1 MIVWLKKISDNIY
14 VHEIVYFLS
23 FYIFNNIFN
32 IINTL
37 LIKKVFQEQMIIS
50 YFLFYWKDENILE
63 LILYS
68 IKIKI

>member
-1 MIVWLKKISDNIY
+1 MIVWLKKICDNIY
-14 VHEIVYFLS
+14 MHEIVYFLS

-32 IINTL
+32 TL

-50 YFLFYWKDENILE
+50 YILFYWKDENILE

>member
-23 FYIFNNIFN
+23 FYIFNNIF
-32 IINTL
+32 NTL

>member
-1 MIVWLKKISDNIY
+1 MIVWLKKICDNIY

-32 IINTL
+32 TL

-50 YFLFYWKDENILE
+50 YILFYWKNENILE

>member
-1 MIVWLKKISDNIY
+1 MIVWLKKICDNIY

-32 IINTL
+32 TL

-50 YFLFYWKDENILE
+50 YILFYWKDENILE

>member
-1 MIVWLKKISDNIY
+1 MIVWLKKICDNIY

-32 IINTL
+32 IL

-50 YFLFYWKDENILE
+50 YILFYWKDENILE